1 MTLIS
6 RRLSAGSNL
15 WPGILGFVRWCEDAR
30 VYRAEP
36 DGAARQI
43 ARLSPDGDLVVIEFG
58 AFVEYLAQRDRE
70 KTR

>member
-1 MTLIS
+1 MPGSTA
-6 RRLSAGSNL
+6 LS
-15 WPGILGFVRWCEDAR
+15 
-30 VYRAEP
+30 P

>member
-1 MTLIS
+1 MCGGVRMPGSTA
-6 RRLSAGSNL
+6 LS
-15 WPGILGFVRWCEDAR
+15 
-30 VYRAEP
+30 P